1 MKPILFNT
9 AMVQA
14 ILEGRKT
21 VTRRVIKPQ
30 PAGALRPMGA
40 GSCWP
45 GCFEAP
51 GEERIYRPP
60 YQPGD
65 ILYVRETWQAVY
77 ETEWDESYP
86 FEGKNIRK
94 LILNFDSIP
103 KVEAGISKECSS
115 DAMKPRM
122 KYFVFKASNIQYA
135 DIENKLVWRPSIHM
149 PREAA
154 RIFLQVT
161 AVRAARLQ
169 EIEKEDVLR
178 EGVEPK
184 YYAGGCKCAWA
195 FEGCME
201 KPCTNRDGYIDLCHW
216 MPFSELWDKTMKPAD
231 RSAYSWEANPW
242 VGVIEFE
249 RISREEAER

>member
-21 VTRRVIKPQ
+21 VTRRAIKPQ
-30 PAGALRPMGA
+30 PAGALRPMGK
-40 GSCWP
+40 GSCRP
-45 GCFEAP
+45 GCFEAS

-65 ILYVRETWQAVY
+65 VLYVRETWTEMPYGYVY
-77 ETEWDESYP
+77 RADEEQP
-86 FEGKNIRK
+86 EGWEV
-94 LILNFDSIP
+94 DD
-103 KVEAGISKECSS
+103 C
-115 DAMKPRM
+115 
-122 KYFVFKASNIQYA
+122 
-135 DIENKLVWRPSIHM
+135 WRPSIHM
-149 PREAA
+149 PRAAA
-154 RIFLQVT
+154 RIFLRVT
-161 AVRAARLQ
+161 AVKAARLQ

-231 RSAYSWEANPW
+231 RSAYGWEANPW
-242 VGVIEFE
+242 VWVIEFE
-249 RISREEAER
+249 RIGKEEV

>member
-21 VTRRVIKPQ
+21 VTRRAIKPQ
-30 PAGALRPMGA
+30 PAVEMRPMGA

-60 YQPGD
+60 YQLGD
-65 ILYVRETWQAVY
+65 VLYVRETWAEMPYGFVY
-77 ETEWDESYP
+77 RADEEQP
-86 FEGKNIRK
+86 EGWEV
-94 LILNFDSIP
+94 DD
-103 KVEAGISKECSS
+103 C
-115 DAMKPRM
+115 
-122 KYFVFKASNIQYA
+122 
-135 DIENKLVWRPSIHM
+135 WRPSIHM
-149 PREAA
+149 PRAAA
-154 RIFLQVT
+154 RIFLRVT
-161 AVRAARLQ
+161 AVKTARLQ
-169 EIEKEDVLR
+169 EVEKEDVLR

-216 MPFSELWDKTMKPAD
+216 IPFSELWNKTVKPAD
-231 RSAYSWEANPW
+231 RSDYGWEANPW
-242 VGVIEFE
+242 VWVIEFE

>member
-21 VTRRVIKPQ
+21 VTRRAIKPQ
-30 PAGALRPMGA
+30 PEGALRPMGK

-65 ILYVRETWQAVY
+65 VLYVRETWAEMPYGFVY
-77 ETEWDESYP
+77 RADEERP
-86 FEGKNIRK
+86 EGWEV
-94 LILNFDSIP
+94 D
-103 KVEAGISKECSS
+103 
-115 DAMKPRM
+115 D
-122 KYFVFKASNIQYA
+122 Q
-135 DIENKLVWRPSIHM
+135 WRPSIHM

-154 RIFLQVT
+154 RIFLRVS
-161 AVRAARLQ
+161 AVSAARLQ

-195 FEGCME
+195 SEGCLE
-201 KPCTNRDGYIDLCHW
+201 KPCANRDGYIEMCHW
-216 MPFSELWDKTMKPAD
+216 MPFSELWDKTVKPAD
-231 RSAYSWEANPW
+231 RSAYGWEANPW
-242 VGVIEFE
+242 VWVIEFE
-249 RISREEAER
+249 RISEREL